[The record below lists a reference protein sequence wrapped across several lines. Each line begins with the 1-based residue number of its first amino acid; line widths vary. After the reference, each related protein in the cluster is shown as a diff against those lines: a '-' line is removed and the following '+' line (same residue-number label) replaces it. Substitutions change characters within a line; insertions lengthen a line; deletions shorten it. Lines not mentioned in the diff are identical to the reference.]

1 MDPSFL
7 FSLFFLTSFIRILF
21 VFSILRRGLGFCD
34 LPSALAVLLVSA
46 ALSFSDLPSG
56 SDVQISSFSNSSI
69 IKQESKEADDKIAQI
84 LVKKTDPVVL
94 EQLLKISRNRAGGDT
109 SASTVV
115 DKPKLSLLLGAF
127 ALSELRKSFQMGV
140 TFLVPFVVIDIFLAI
155 LISLVGIS
163 SLSVEMVSF
172 PAKILA
178 FLALDG
184 WSLVMRTISG

>member
-1 MDPSFL
+1 VDPSFL

-56 SDVQISSFSNSSI
+56 SDVQISSFSNSST
-69 IKQESKEADDKIAQI
+69 IKQESREADDKIAQM
-84 LVKKTDPVVL
+84 LVNKTDPVVL

-115 DKPKLSLLLGAF
+115 DKPKLSLLIGAF

-140 TFLVPFVVIDIFLAI
+140 TFLVPFVVIDIFLAV

>member
-1 MDPSFL
+1 VDPSFL
-7 FSLFFLTSFIRILF
+7 FSLFFFTSFIRILF

-34 LPSALAVLLVSA
+34 LPSALAVVLVSA

-56 SDVQISSFSNSSI
+56 SDVQLSSFSNSST
-69 IKQESKEADDKIAQI
+69 IKQESREADDKIAQM
-84 LVKKTDPVVL
+84 LVNKTDPVVL

-115 DKPKLSLLLGAF
+115 DKPKLSLLIGAF

-140 TFLVPFVVIDIFLAI
+140 TFLVPFVVIDIFLAV

-184 WSLVMRTISG
+184 WSLVLRTISG

>member
-1 MDPSFL
+1 VDPSFL

-84 LVKKTDPVVL
+84 LVNKTDPVVL

>member
-1 MDPSFL
+1 VDPSFL

-69 IKQESKEADDKIAQI
+69 INQESKEADDKIAQI
-84 LVKKTDPVVL
+84 LVNKTDPVVL

>member
-84 LVKKTDPVVL
+84 LVNKTDPVVL

-140 TFLVPFVVIDIFLAI
+140 TFLVPFVVIDIFLAV

>member
-56 SDVQISSFSNSSI
+56 SDVQISSFSNSST

-84 LVKKTDPVVL
+84 LVNKTDPVVL

-140 TFLVPFVVIDIFLAI
+140 TFLVPFVVIDIFLAV

>member
-1 MDPSFL
+1 VDPSFF

-34 LPSALAVLLVSA
+34 LPSALAVVLVSA

-56 SDVQISSFSNSSI
+56 SDVQLSSFSNSST
-69 IKQESKEADDKIAQI
+69 IKQESREADDKIAQM
-84 LVKKTDPVVL
+84 LVNKTDPVVL

-115 DKPKLSLLLGAF
+115 DKPKLSLLIGAF

-140 TFLVPFVVIDIFLAI
+140 TFLVPFVVIDIFLAV

>member
-1 MDPSFL
+1 VDPSFL

-46 ALSFSDLPSG
+46 ALSFSDLPAG
-56 SDVQISSFSNSSI
+56 SDVQISSFSNSST
-69 IKQESKEADDKIAQI
+69 IKQESRETDDKISQM
-84 LVKKTDPVVL
+84 LVNKTDPVVL

-109 SASTVV
+109 STSTVV

-140 TFLVPFVVIDIFLAI
+140 TFLVPFVVIDIFLAV

>member
-1 MDPSFL
+1 MDPSFF

-34 LPSALAVLLVSA
+34 LPSALAVVLVSA

-56 SDVQISSFSNSSI
+56 SDVQLSSFSNSST
-69 IKQESKEADDKIAQI
+69 IKQESREADDKIAQM
-84 LVKKTDPVVL
+84 LVNKTDPVVL

-115 DKPKLSLLLGAF
+115 DKPKLSLLIGAF

-140 TFLVPFVVIDIFLAI
+140 TFLVPFVVIDIFLAV

>member
-84 LVKKTDPVVL
+84 LVNKTDPVVL

>member
-56 SDVQISSFSNSSI
+56 SDVQISSFSNSST
-69 IKQESKEADDKIAQI
+69 IKQESREAEDKIAQM
-84 LVKKTDPVVL
+84 LVNKTDPVVL

-109 SASTVV
+109 SASTIV

-140 TFLVPFVVIDIFLAI
+140 TFLVPFVVIDIFLAV

-163 SLSVEMVSF
+163 SLSVEIVSF

>member
-46 ALSFSDLPSG
+46 ALSFADLPAVG
-56 SDVQISSFSNSSI
+56 DLKISSFSNSSSV
-69 IKQESKEADDKIAQI
+69 KQEPEGGDDKIAQI
-84 LVKKTDPVVL
+84 LVNKIDPVVL
-94 EQLLKISRNRAGGDT
+94 EQLLKISRNKAGEDT
-109 SASTVV
+109 SASTNV
-115 DKPKLSLLLGAF
+115 DKPKLSILLGAF

-140 TFLVPFVVIDIFLAI
+140 TFLVPFVVIDIFLAVF
-155 LISLVGIS
+155 ISVVGIS

-184 WSLVMRTISG
+184 WSLVMRTIAG

>member
-46 ALSFSDLPSG
+46 ALSFSDLPAG
-56 SDVQISSFSNSSI
+56 SDVQISSFSNSST
-69 IKQESKEADDKIAQI
+69 IKQESRETDDKISQM
-84 LVKKTDPVVL
+84 LVNKTDPVVL

-109 SASTVV
+109 STSTVV

-140 TFLVPFVVIDIFLAI
+140 TFLVPFVVIDIFLAV

>member
-1 MDPSFL
+1 VDPSFL
-7 FSLFFLTSFIRILF
+7 CSLFFLTSFIRILF

-56 SDVQISSFSNSSI
+56 SDVQISSFSNSST

-84 LVKKTDPVVL
+84 LVNKTDPVVL

-140 TFLVPFVVIDIFLAI
+140 TFLVPFVVIDIFLAV

>member
-7 FSLFFLTSFIRILF
+7 CSLFFLTSFIRILF

-56 SDVQISSFSNSSI
+56 SDVQISSFSNSST

-84 LVKKTDPVVL
+84 LVNKTDPVVL

-140 TFLVPFVVIDIFLAI
+140 TFLVPFVVIDIFLAV

>member
-46 ALSFSDLPSG
+46 ALSFADLPAG
-56 SDVQISSFSNSSI
+56 GDLQISSFSNSSTV
-69 IKQESKEADDKIAQI
+69 KQESVESDDKIAQI
-84 LVKKTDPVVL
+84 LVNKIDPVVL
-94 EQLLKISRNRAGGDT
+94 DQLQKISPKKAGEDT
-109 SASTVV
+109 SASTTVS
-115 DKPKLSLLLGAF
+115 KPKLSLLLGAF

-140 TFLVPFVVIDIFLAI
+140 TFLVPFVVIDIFIAV
-155 LISLVGIS
+155 LISVIGIS
-163 SLSVEMVSF
+163 SLSVEMISF

-184 WSLVMRTISG
+184 WSLVIRTIAG

>member
-84 LVKKTDPVVL
+84 LVNKTDPVVL
-94 EQLLKISRNRAGGDT
+94 E
-109 SASTVV
+109 
-115 DKPKLSLLLGAF
+115 
-127 ALSELRKSFQMGV
+127 
-140 TFLVPFVVIDIFLAI
+140 
-155 LISLVGIS
+155 
-163 SLSVEMVSF
+163 
-172 PAKILA
+172 
-178 FLALDG
+178 
-184 WSLVMRTISG
+184 

>member
-1 MDPSFL
+1 VDPSFL

-56 SDVQISSFSNSSI
+56 SDVQISSFSNSST
-69 IKQESKEADDKIAQI
+69 IKQESREAEDKIAQM
-84 LVKKTDPVVL
+84 LVNKTDPVVL

-109 SASTVV
+109 SASTIV

-140 TFLVPFVVIDIFLAI
+140 TFLVPFVVIDIFLAV

-163 SLSVEMVSF
+163 SLSVEIVSF

>member
-69 IKQESKEADDKIAQI
+69 INQESKEADDKIAQI
-84 LVKKTDPVVL
+84 LVNKTDPVVL

>member
-1 MDPSFL
+1 VDPSFL

-56 SDVQISSFSNSSI
+56 SDVQISSFSNSST

-84 LVKKTDPVVL
+84 LVNKTDPVVL

-140 TFLVPFVVIDIFLAI
+140 TFLVPFVVIDIFLAV